1 MTKTEPLLS
10 LEASVHVH
18 SCCGASAHT
27 LLLPEEGTTCP
38 ASGSWES
45 SMSYFEAVCFV
56 PLILHGV
63 GKGEAMVREFSRSV
77 LGTEQRLPYPKP

>member
-18 SCCGASAHT
+18 SCCDASAHT
-27 LLLPEEGTTCP
+27 PLLPEEGTMCLAS
-38 ASGSWES
+38 ASGES
-45 SMSYFEAVCFV
+45 SMSYFKAAWFV

-63 GKGEAMVREFSRSV
+63 GKVEPTSESF
-77 LGTEQRLPYPKP
+77 LDQI